1 MACKGNMPMNL
12 QTVLDWILG
21 PGQGNPQKPPPTT
34 PKLLE
39 EKCTGCQTCVREC
52 AAFVLEM
59 RDSKPFVARNSDCV
73 ECGHCIAVCP
83 TGALYDPLAAADDN
97 SPYSFEELPSS
108 ESLQL
113 LFRARRS
120 VRTYKDKPLTR
131 EVLEKILDAGRYAP
145 TGGNRPDVHYI
156 VVTSRE
162 EIEWLRGNVLESVLK
177 MFRRLQKAA
186 RHTSLIV
193 GKETLAIFD
202 YYIPILENFRD
213 LWNKTADD
221 RIFYH
226 APALMLVHGRKWDDI
241 VAFGN
246 AVALYQA
253 SLMAQ
258 TLKVGCCFNGFLQVA
273 ANYDGKI
280 KKRLGIPSKHKCYGA
295 MTLGYEKTHFKRLVR
310 RRPPQVR
317 WR

>member
-1 MACKGNMPMNL
+1 MNL
-12 QTVLDWILG
+12 NDLLDWILG
-21 PGQGNPQKPPPTT
+21 PGQGNAQKPVPVSPR
-34 PKLLE
+34 LLE
-39 EKCTGCQTCVREC
+39 EKCTGCGTCMREC
-52 AAFVLEM
+52 AAFVIEM
-59 RDSKPFVARNSDCV
+59 RDGRPFVARGMDCV

-83 TGALYDPLAAADDN
+83 TGALYDPVAAEGDN
-97 SPYSFEELPSS
+97 RPYTFEELPSS
-108 ESLQL
+108 KSLQL

-120 VRTYKDKPLTR
+120 VRKYKDKTLTR
-131 EVLEKILDAGRYAP
+131 QVLEKILDAGRYAP

-177 MFRRLQKAA
+177 MFRRLQKAGK
-186 RHTSLIV
+186 HLSLIL

-202 YYIPILENFRD
+202 FYVPLLESFRD
-213 LWNKTADD
+213 RWAKTGDD

-253 SLMAQ
+253 ALMAQ

-273 ANYDGKI
+273 ANYDKKI

-295 MTLGYEKTHFKRLVR
+295 MTLGYEKTPYKRLVR
-310 RRPPQVR
+310 RRPPQVT
-317 WR
+317 WL